1 MRKAVFVLLITFLTV
16 LTSCQQKN
24 RTQAAV
30 DSSDYHFSESAAGE
44 YLSDMAGKI
53 PSQDQTTSELASSKK
68 TASSEKSNPSTVSTE
83 NTNSQCSSAAKPD
96 VPSSPTRPPH
106 STNSQPTASKPPVS
120 SSGTS
125 STGKVSSIPESSKPE
140 PPSSKPEPPEEK
152 DPYSYPFDI
161 EGIKKDLI
169 KYGESLGMKHRT
181 VTEERYY
188 DATTGAWVE
197 AGTPITPE
205 NSSWWGGYILSYT
218 EYPNPEFDKRQL
230 YDYVKFD
237 HDTFHMTSFTIYAEP
252 LNDGAYQIYVL
263 R

>member
-30 DSSDYHFSESAAGE
+30 DSSDYHFSESASGE
-44 YLSDMAGKI
+44 SLSDMAAEI
-53 PSQDQTTSELASSKK
+53 PSKDQTTSDFASSKK
-68 TASSEKSNPSTVSTE
+68 TASSEKSNPSTVSTG
-83 NTNSQCSSAAKPD
+83 NTNSQCSSAVKPD
-96 VPSSPTRPPH
+96 VPSAPTRPPH

-125 STGKVSSIPESSKPE
+125 STGKVSSVPESSKPE

-169 KYGESLGMKHRT
+169 KYGESIGMKHRT
-181 VTEERYY
+181 HYPDGRE
-188 DATTGAWVE
+188 
-197 AGTPITPE
+197 ITPYE
-205 NSSWWGGYILSYT
+205 GCSYELPMYIAEGFPSHLIKRGLHQQLDSYRNV
-218 EYPNPEFDKRQL
+218 YKAD
-230 YDYVKFD
+230 V
-237 HDTFHMTSFTIYAEP
+237 FTIYIESYG
-252 LNDGAYQIYVL
+252 NSEYQIYSIYA
-263 R
+263 